1 MRYEDEVRDEA
12 CSYLG
17 REITDAEWNE
27 ALPPAQRKLDWI
39 ISREGDLDGERRKP
53 YYSVL
58 LLPFLAAQLS
68 RSFTLK
74 IKWRNISETVIPLK
88 YRKRNCISKTV

>member
-39 ISREGDLDGERRKP
+39 ISREGDLD
-53 YYSVL
+53 
-58 LLPFLAAQLS
+58 
-68 RSFTLK
+68 
-74 IKWRNISETVIPLK
+74 
-88 YRKRNCISKTV
+88 

>member
-53 YYSVL
+53 YYLGKLVEEHISANA
-58 LLPFLAAQLS
+58 FMAYCTEMS
-68 RSFTLK
+68 RINAEK
-74 IKWRNISETVIPLK
+74 RRIANETVPA
-88 YRKRNCISKTV
+88 YT

>member
-53 YYSVL
+53 YYLGKLVEERIRENAFS
-58 LLPFLAAQLS
+58 
-68 RSFTLK
+68 
-74 IKWRNISETVIPLK
+74 KWCNTMNELNQQRRMANETVPAHA
-88 YRKRNCISKTV
+88 